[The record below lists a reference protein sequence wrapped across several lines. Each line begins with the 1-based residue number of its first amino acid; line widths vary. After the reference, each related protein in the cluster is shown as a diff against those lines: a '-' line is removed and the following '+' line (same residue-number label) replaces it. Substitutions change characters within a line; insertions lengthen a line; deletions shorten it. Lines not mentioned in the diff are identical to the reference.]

1 MDAPKTKSFTTILSS
16 LNLTGKKALFILPEY
31 NDNFYL
37 SLRNVPKVNGTLLS
51 DLNTYDILNAN
62 VLVFSEGAAKIFA
75 ANEAEA

>member
-1 MDAPKTKSFTTILSS
+1 
-16 LNLTGKKALFILPEY
+16 TGKKALFILPEY

>member
-1 MDAPKTKSFTTILSS
+1 MHK
-16 LNLTGKKALFILPEY
+16 LTGKKALFVLPEY